1 MCLSYLFCFVIHG
14 NLLPSRLLIDR
25 RGRRCRL
32 CRRCRL
38 LLLFFRRAF
47 FTPANAKGE
56 RQKISRRTSEYNESV
71 YLTFFC
77 VLFAGCMVLLYSRT
91 VLFLCMLPVIFLVVW
106 GAP

>member
-25 RGRRCRL
+25 RGRL
-32 CRRCRL
+32 CRRYRL
-38 LLLFFRRAF
+38 LLLLFPRSF

-71 YLTFFC
+71 YLTFF
-77 VLFAGCMVLLYSRT
+77 VF
-91 VLFLCMLPVIFLVVW
+91 
-106 GAP
+106 